1 MVSTTSKVSPS
12 NTVSLIASQALSITD
27 IKDAD
32 SHEKNRF
39 EELITPVANDFQT
52 LNNHIYAQLQSK
64 IPLIQQVARYI
75 IDSGGKR
82 LRPLVTLLCAHIC
95 NQNSPAAC
103 SALARQHHIRMAA
116 VVEFLH
122 TATLLHDD
130 VVDQSHLRRGK
141 ASAHMV
147 WDNPTSILVGDFLYS
162 RAFQLLVSLEHIG
175 IQKTVADATN
185 RIAEGEVLQLIN
197 QRNADTSEATYH
209 QVIEYKTAQMFQAAA
224 VCGAQLMDAPATQV
238 SLLSKYA
245 CHLGCAFQIIDDL
258 LDYQGDVQQM
268 GKNIGDDL
276 AEGKPTLP
284 LIYALQTVNAADRA
298 LIVNALQRPNE
309 YREQLTQIILIIQS
323 SNALERTRMRAQ
335 QEAEH
340 ALDCLQPFAESPY
353 KNTLQNLVHFA
364 ITRQH

>member
-1 MVSTTSKVSPS
+1 MASTTSYVTPS
-12 NTVSLIASQALSITD
+12 NAKILLAPDVLSAQIGHTANPPPKILFEQLIAPVAADFQALN
-27 IKDAD
+27 
-32 SHEKNRF
+32 E
-39 EELITPVANDFQT
+39 Q
-52 LNNHIYAQLQSK
+52 IYAQLASK
-64 IPLIQQVARYI
+64 IPLIQQVAQYI

-82 LRPLVTLLCAHIC
+82 LRPLVTLLCAYL
-95 NQNSPAAC
+95 C
-103 SALARQHHIRMAA
+103 SKNETNALTQQHHIRMAA

-162 RAFQLLVSLEHIG
+162 RAFQLLISIGHNG

-197 QRNADTSEATYH
+197 QRNADTSEATYY

-224 VCGAQLMDAPATQV
+224 VCGAQLVDASATQIEQV
-238 SLLSKYA
+238 SHYA
-245 CHLGCAFQIIDDL
+245 RHLGCAFQIIDDL
-258 LDYQGDVQQM
+258 LDYQGDVTEM
-268 GKNIGDDL
+268 GKNIGNDL

-284 LIYALQTVNAADRA
+284 LIYALQTTTAAQRTI
-298 LIVNALQRPNE
+298 IVNALQNPSE
-309 YREQLTQIILIIQS
+309 YRDQVMHIIHNS
-323 SNALERTRMRAQ
+323 DALARTKVRAQ

-340 ALDCLQPFAESPY
+340 ALACLHTFADSAY
-353 KNTLQNLVHFA
+353 KTALQNLVHLA
-364 ITRQH
+364 VSRQH

>member
-1 MVSTTSKVSPS
+1 MVSTVSDAPS
-12 NTVSLIASQALSITD
+12 SVSAPSLASQHLIQPLSF
-27 IKDAD
+27 AQ
-32 SHEKNRF
+32 
-39 EELITPVANDFQT
+39 LIEPVADDFNQ
-52 LNNHIYAQLQSK
+52 LNTEIYAQLRSE
-64 IPLIQQVARYI
+64 IPLIQQVAQYI

-82 LRPLVTLLCAHIC
+82 LRPLVTILSAHLCADH
-95 NQNSPAAC
+95 NRTTATLSQ
-103 SALARQHHIRMAA
+103 QHHIQMAA

-162 RAFQLLVSLEHIG
+162 RAFQLLVSIGHAG

-224 VCGAQLMDAPATQV
+224 VCGAQLMDASATQIEH
-238 SLLSKYA
+238 LSRYA
-245 CHLGCAFQIIDDL
+245 GHLGCAFQMIDDL

-284 LIYALQTVNAADRA
+284 LIYALQSVNAADRSLIVEALRKPSDDPAQVMRIMHIIQHSDA
-298 LIVNALQRPNE
+298 LI
-309 YREQLTQIILIIQS
+309 
-323 SNALERTRMRAQ
+323 RTRQRAE

-340 ALDCLQPFAESPY
+340 ALGCLQSFTDSAY
-353 KNTLQNLVHFA
+353 KTALQNLVHLA
-364 ITRQH
+364 VSRQH